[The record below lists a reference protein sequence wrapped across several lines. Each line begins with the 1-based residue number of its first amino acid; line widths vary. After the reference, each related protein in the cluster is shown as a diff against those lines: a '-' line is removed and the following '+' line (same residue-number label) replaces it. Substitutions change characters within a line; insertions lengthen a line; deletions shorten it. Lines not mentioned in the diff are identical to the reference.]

1 MASYVAAGL
10 VTRDTLP
17 MLAIVAP
24 AALIPAWL
32 GGRIYTGISDLTFR
46 RLVLSLL
53 TCSGLAML
61 VSSVP
66 ALLRRIG

>member
-1 MASYVAAGL
+1 
-10 VTRDTLP
+10 

-24 AALIPAWL
+24 AMLIPAWL
-32 GGRIYTGISDLTFR
+32 GARLYTGISDLAFR

-53 TCSGLAML
+53 TCSGIAML

-66 ALLRRIG
+66 GLLRRMG